1 MKAKIGMYSIPQ
13 RILSLLMGLV
23 LLTTCFTI
31 LTPSAY
37 ALQVHLNK
45 YYFIASALDENM
57 VVDVSGGG
65 HADGTNIQLY
75 EKNGSDAQLFKLE
88 KSEVDGYYY
97 IVNKGSGKVLD
108 VAGGGTASQ
117 TNVQLYTK
125 NGTQAQHWKPYLAY
139 NSSTNVSFMA
149 QCGKFLD
156 VSGGNTAN
164 GTNLWIYDGNDSLAQ
179 AFHLIPADGVDSTIQ
194 YVVTSNPSNRLNL
207 RSDASTN
214 SAIIGK
220 LAYGTPVSVLNSSNG
235 WAKVQVNSMT
245 GYVSTQYLSST
256 APSSGS
262 GPVSGSSTEQQIYDR
277 LQAMANGNYGGSAY
291 RIGTRYTGQFASE
304 QCKGFA
310 KKVHML
316 LFGYNIGST
325 QSNNYQINITT
336 ANTRLVGTLT
346 DLFSQSNSAV
356 YNLFAAARPGDFV
369 QVRRSH
375 GGPHSMIFLSSD
387 SKGVTVYESNV
398 DGNNGIQIATY
409 GWDEFRSDNSK
420 VSVYTALDYTLH

>member
-1 MKAKIGMYSIPQ
+1 MKVKIGFDSIPR
-13 RILSLLMGLV
+13 RILSLLMGL
-23 LLTTCFTI
+23 LLLATCFTL
-31 LTPSAY
+31 LTPNAC
-37 ALQVHLNK
+37 AVQVHLNK
-45 YYFIASALDENM
+45 YYYIASALNENM

-75 EKNGSDAQLFKLE
+75 ERNGSDAQLFMLV

-149 QCGKFLD
+149 RCGKFLD

-164 GTNLWIYDGNDSLAQ
+164 GTNLWIYDGNNTLAQ

-207 RSDASTN
+207 RSGASTN

-220 LAYGTPVSVLNSSNG
+220 LTYGTPVSVLSVSNG

-256 APSSGS
+256 APSSS
-262 GPVSGSSTEQQIYDR
+262 SVSRSSTEQQIYGR
-277 LQAMANGNYGGSAY
+277 LQEMIRGTYGGGIY
-291 RIGTRYTGQFASE
+291 RTGIQYKGQFSSE

-316 LFGYNIGST
+316 LFGYNIGKT
-325 QSNNYQINITT
+325 KSNNYQIDITS
-336 ANTRLVGTLT
+336 ANTRLVGSLT
-346 DLFSQSNSAV
+346 NLSSQSDSAICT
-356 YNLFAAARPGDFV
+356 LFAAARPGDFI
-369 QVRRSH
+369 QVCRSH
-375 GGPHSMIFLSSD
+375 GGPHSMIFLYSD
-387 SKGVTVYESNV
+387 SDGVTVYESNIN
-398 DGNNGIQIATY
+398 GNNGIQIATY
-409 GWDEFRSDNSK
+409 GWSTFKVDNSK
-420 VSVYTALDYTLH
+420 VSVYTAQKYFLH